1 MSKTTSS
8 RRSFKPVDM
17 TVGEPWKQILAF
29 TIPMLIGNIAQQ
41 LYNTVDSIVVGRYV
55 GDNALAAV
63 GSAGPIL
70 NLIIVLFI
78 GIGMGSTIMV
88 SQYFGARDRESLS
101 YTIGNSITLTL
112 ISGVLVTVIGIVV
125 ARPLLEILNT
135 PAEIID
141 WCTSYLWILFGGSIG
156 MAFFNIISGI
166 LRGLGDAISALIY
179 LVISTVINIVLDL
192 FFVAKLGL
200 GVNGVALATII
211 AQGIS
216 GVLCMVRLSQ
226 MKDLFDMGFGYLK
239 WKRRYG
245 AGIIRLGLPSGITQ
259 AILSMSMIIVQ
270 SLTNQFG
277 AQFVASNVIVMRVDG
292 FAMLPNFSFGTALT
306 TYVGQNV
313 GAGRM
318 DRVTKGARQGLVL
331 SVAVAAALVG
341 LILLIGRQLM
351 GIFTTTD
358 ELIDLSMHLMRIL
371 AIGYV
376 AMGVIQTLAGVMRG
390 AGDTVTPMWLS
401 ILQTIGLRVP
411 LAYLLCY
418 LTRTPELPKGRSD
431 MIYWSLML
439 SWLIGAVIHVIVYKR
454 GKWKGKAVI

>member
-1 MSKTTSS
+1 MSKSASS

-318 DRVTKGARQGLVL
+318 DRVTKGAKQGLVL
-331 SVAVAAALVG
+331 SIAVAAALVG
-341 LILLIGRQLM
+341 LILLFGRQLM

-376 AMGVIQTLAGVMRG
+376 AMAVIQTLAGVMRG

>member
-1 MSKTTSS
+1 MSKSASS
-8 RRSFKPVDM
+8 RRSFRPVDM

-125 ARPLLEILNT
+125 ARPLLELLNT

-318 DRVTKGARQGLVL
+318 DRVTKGAKQGLVL
-331 SVAVAAALVG
+331 SIAVAAALVG
-341 LILLIGRQLM
+341 LILLFGRQLM

>member
-1 MSKTTSS
+1 MSKSASS

-125 ARPLLEILNT
+125 ARPLLELLNT

-313 GAGRM
+313 GAGKM

-341 LILLIGRQLM
+341 LILLFGRQLM